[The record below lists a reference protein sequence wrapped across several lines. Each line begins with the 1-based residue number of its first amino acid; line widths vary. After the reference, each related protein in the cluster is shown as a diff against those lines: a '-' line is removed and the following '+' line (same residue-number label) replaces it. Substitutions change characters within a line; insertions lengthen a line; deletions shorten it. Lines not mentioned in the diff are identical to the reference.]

1 MAHYFSLNINS
12 FLGLKKPVVMWTSYA
27 GNLKEEGPDNF
38 FQKHLYMGAFPTAP
52 FPGNDHTLNPD
63 PWTDQQY
70 LDYGPLLNALYGR
83 KWVLIPH
90 VISVLDDKAKANVFE
105 IPGGYAVPV
114 TFGGDKANV
123 QLNGLPMLK
132 NQKGYKVSILHPGSE
147 KWTKLKYRQKGD
159 ILTLDVPLKRGCA
172 MVKILHSWM
181 EPSARCFVDKQ
192 TVKLE
197 TLIKKAKI
205 RYTLDGSDVT
215 SSSKLYKRPFV
226 INKITKVDMA
236 VFLDGQKICQMLPRE
251 FIKTLPAS
259 PKIQTK
265 HNDIANYF
273 KDELELTISM
283 PIEYKNAKVYYTI
296 DGTSPTKSSKRYTKP
311 FKIND
316 SCVVKAF
323 VVVKGINSEVS
334 SRTFILDRPAAVPD
348 VFLSDLK
355 PIKATSGY
363 PPFGPPKMDMSIWQK
378 PLAIAGKPYKKGIG
392 VAPYS
397 ELIYDLKPGY
407 KRFVSIV
414 GVDDAM
420 KDYSAPSIGF
430 EVYIDD
436 RQVYKTPVLK
446 VGDYRHIDIA
456 IPEDSK
462 QIKLVATD
470 GGDGINCDH
479 ADWAMAGFL
488 VD

>member
-1 MAHYFSLNINS
+1 MGMFVPPVDDDEEWMSFKGTRTSNGQMNDYAKKLRDSGFYCLNYFNVYEIGNRLEMTADDPKQLWGPRTLVKKPRVAEKDADLWKTSSDYVQFVMDEALYRTEDGKVYAIWENDILFDPLDPAGEKHIVEQAKAHIEKLPASSGIAIDCIKHARRYNVHRDDGVSLVDGKPVRSMLVSYNSIMDKIAPIFHENGKVIFGNTMYRRLDISKYLDGFYDEMAHYFSLNINS

-159 ILTLDVPLKRGCA
+159 VLTLDVPLKRGCA

-205 RYTLDGSDVT
+205 RYTLDGSEVT

-236 VFLDGQKICQMLPRE
+236 VFLDGQKI
-251 FIKTLPAS
+251 
-259 PKIQTK
+259 
-265 HNDIANYF
+265 
-273 KDELELTISM
+273 
-283 PIEYKNAKVYYTI
+283 
-296 DGTSPTKSSKRYTKP
+296 
-311 FKIND
+311 
-316 SCVVKAF
+316 
-323 VVVKGINSEVS
+323 
-334 SRTFILDRPAAVPD
+334 
-348 VFLSDLK
+348 
-355 PIKATSGY
+355 
-363 PPFGPPKMDMSIWQK
+363 
-378 PLAIAGKPYKKGIG
+378 
-392 VAPYS
+392 
-397 ELIYDLKPGY
+397 
-407 KRFVSIV
+407 
-414 GVDDAM
+414 
-420 KDYSAPSIGF
+420 
-430 EVYIDD
+430 
-436 RQVYKTPVLK
+436 
-446 VGDYRHIDIA
+446 
-456 IPEDSK
+456 
-462 QIKLVATD
+462 
-470 GGDGINCDH
+470 
-479 ADWAMAGFL
+479 
-488 VD
+488 